1 MIPGWTDADLP
12 APVARDGSELAGMTA
27 DPACRIPGPIYY
39 MYRDVARSDEDRRWM
54 ASQHVRYDITRIPPG
69 LFCNE
74 FVKTKGHY
82 HPASPSGV
90 PYPEVYEVMS
100 GRAHYLLQRPD
111 LSDAAL
117 IEAEAGTVVLIPPGY
132 GHVTINPDERE
143 LVMANLVS
151 SSFSSDYKP
160 YEELRGA
167 AYYELADRGFVPN
180 PAYPSVPPL
189 RRIDPPDVLPLGIL
203 PDSTLY
209 DLVEERMPLD
219 WLDAP
224 GEYAGLL
231 TLPKEG

>member
-12 APVARDGSELAGMTA
+12 APVARAGSELAGMTA
-27 DPACRIPGPIYY
+27 DPACRIPGTIYS
-39 MYRDVARSDEDRRWM
+39 MYRDVARSEGDRAWM
-54 ASQHVRYDITRIPPG
+54 VSRHVRYDITRIPPG

-90 PYPEVYEVMS
+90 SYPEVYEVMS

-111 LSDAAL
+111 LQDATL
-117 IEAEAGTVVLIPPGY
+117 IEAEAGTIVLIPPGY
-132 GHVTINPDERE
+132 GHVTINPAGEE

-151 SSFSSDYKP
+151 RSFSSDYRP

-167 AYYELADRGFVPN
+167 VYYELSDRGFVPN
-180 PAYPSVPPL
+180 PSYPSHPLL
-189 RRIDPPDVLPLGIL
+189 RRVPAPDVLPLGIL
-203 PDSTLY
+203 EEYTLY
-209 DLVEERMPLD
+209 DLVEERVALD

-224 GEYAGLL
+224 AEYAGLL
-231 TLPKEG
+231 RLP